1 MTEQGIREIVLVG
14 NPNTGKTTIFNALT
28 GLRHTTANYPGVT
41 VEKRAGTAKL
51 DHQKEVSVIDLP
63 GAYSLL
69 PRSPDEQVVHDVLFG
84 RQKGTPPPDLVLV
97 VLSASNLER
106 NLYLA
111 TQAAEL
117 GLRTVFVVNM
127 WDIAEETGIVI
138 DLERLEAMT
147 GVRCVP
153 SAGMRR
159 PYIKKLKT
167 VIVGELEKEPL
178 RPRTFDPDTPPETRY
193 KVIENIIQASVR
205 RIEKRTLSVSEALDK
220 VLTHRV
226 WGVLAFLGVMA
237 FVFQSIFS
245 WAQIPMDWISRG
257 IEALAIFARSVLPD
271 GALESLAVDGVIAG
285 VGNVVVFLPQIM
297 LLFFF
302 IAFFEDT
309 GYMARA
315 VFVLDRV
322 MKAVGLN
329 GKAFLPLLSS
339 FACTVPGVLATRTIE
354 DRNDRLAT
362 IMVAPLM
369 SCSARLPIYTLL
381 AAAFIPQKFFFGIFS
396 MQGLTLLAMYLLS
409 IGTGLGVAAIF
420 RKTFLKG
427 NRMPFVFELPPY
439 RIPHM
444 ANVFSAMW
452 DRSKEFIVRA
462 GSIIFL
468 LSIVLWFLVSY
479 PKDPAA
485 EARFDSARQQAQ
497 GMLSGEALAGSLDEI
512 EQSRKELQIRSS
524 YAGTIGRMIE
534 PAIRPLGFNWEIGI
548 GIVSSFA
555 ARELL
560 ISTLAIVH
568 HVQSEGEGMTAGLIE
583 ALRSAKDPDTGRA
596 LYTPLVAVG
605 LMVFYVFACQC
616 FSTYAVLK
624 RETGSWGW
632 TFFTIFYMT
641 GLAWGSAFIIYQGG
655 RLLGFE

>member
-1 MTEQGIREIVLVG
+1 MKASRVQEVALVG
-14 NPNTGKTTIFNALT
+14 NPNTGKTTIFNVLT

-41 VEKRAGTAKL
+41 VERRAGSMKL
-51 DHQKEVSVIDLP
+51 AGGKEVSVIDLP

-84 RQKGTPPPDLVLV
+84 AQKGTPSPDLVLAI
-97 VLSASNLER
+97 LAANNLER

-111 TQAAEL
+111 LQAAEL
-117 GLRTVFVVNM
+117 GLRTIFVINM
-127 WDIAEETGIVI
+127 WDIAQETGIVI
-138 DLERLEAMT
+138 DLDRLEAMT

-153 SAGMRR
+153 SAGMQSV
-159 PYIKKLKT
+159 YIKKLKQT
-167 VIVGELEKEPL
+167 IGEVLEKNPERL
-178 RPRTFDPDTPPETRY
+178 RTFDPSVSPEARY
-193 KVIENIIQASVR
+193 KLIENIVQASVHR
-205 RIEKRTLSVSEALDK
+205 TEKRELSVSETLDR

-226 WGVLAFLGVMA
+226 WGLFAFVGVMA
-237 FVFQSIFS
+237 FVFQSIFN
-245 WAQIPMDWISRG
+245 WAQVPMEWISHG
-257 IEALAIFARSVLPD
+257 IEFLAVFAKGVLPD
-271 GALESLAVDGVIAG
+271 GVLESLVVDGIIAG
-285 VGNVVVFLPQIM
+285 VGNVLVFLPQIM

-322 MKAVGLN
+322 MKTVGLN

-339 FACTVPGVLATRTIE
+339 FACTVPGILATRTIE

-362 IMVAPLM
+362 ILVAPLM

-381 AAAFIPQKFFFGIFS
+381 AAAFIPPESFFGIFS

-409 IGTGLGVAAIF
+409 IGAGLGMAAIF

-439 RIPHM
+439 RMPHLR
-444 ANVFSAMW
+444 NIFSAMW
-452 DRSKEFIVRA
+452 DRSKEFLVRA

-468 LSIVLWFLVSY
+468 LSIILWFCVSY
-479 PKDPAA
+479 PKDPVAQA
-485 EARFDSARQQAQ
+485 HFALERQQAVAT
-497 GMLSGEALAGSLDEI
+497 LSGEVLQDRLGVIDH
-512 EQSRKELQIRSS
+512 EQKNLQIRSS
-524 YAGTIGRMIE
+524 FAGSLGRAIE

-568 HVQSEGEGMTAGLIE
+568 HVQSQGEGMTAGLIE
-583 ALRSAKDPDTGRA
+583 ALQSAKAPDTGKP
-596 LYTPLVAVG
+596 LYTPLVAIG

-632 TFFTIFYMT
+632 TLFTIFYMT
-641 GLAWGSAFIIYQGG
+641 GLAWSASFVIYQGG

>member
-1 MTEQGIREIVLVG
+1 MTERGIKEIVLVG

-28 GLRHTTANYPGVT
+28 GLRHKTANYPGVT
-41 VEKRAGTAKL
+41 VEKRVGTMRVAGER
-51 DHQKEVSVIDLP
+51 EVSVIDLP

-69 PRSPDEQVVHDVLFG
+69 PRSPDEQVVHDVLLG

-97 VLSASNLER
+97 VLAANNLER

-117 GLRTVFVVNM
+117 GLRTVFIINM

-138 DLERLEAMT
+138 DLAKLEAMT
-147 GVRCVP
+147 GIRCVP
-153 SAGMRR
+153 SAGMQSG
-159 PYIKKLKT
+159 YIKKLKQA
-167 VIVGELEKEPL
+167 VAEELGKSPA
-178 RPRTFDPDTPPETRY
+178 RIRIFDPAVRPEVRY
-193 KVIENIIQASVR
+193 RVIENIVQASVR
-205 RIEKRTLSVSEALDK
+205 RIEKRALSISETLDR

-226 WGVLAFLGVMA
+226 WGLLAFVGVMA

-245 WAQIPMDWISRG
+245 WAQVPMGWISHG
-257 IEALAIFARSVLPD
+257 IEYLAIFAKTALPD
-271 GALESLAVDGVIAG
+271 GVLESLIVDGVISG
-285 VGNVVVFLPQIM
+285 VGNVIVFLPQIM

-322 MKAVGLN
+322 MKFVGLN

-354 DRNDRLAT
+354 DRNERLAT
-362 IMVAPLM
+362 VLVAPLM

-381 AAAFIPQKFFFGIFS
+381 AAAFIPPKFFFGIFS

-409 IGTGLGVAAIF
+409 IGTGLGMAAIF
-420 RKTFLKG
+420 RKTFLRG

-439 RIPHM
+439 RMPHM
-444 ANVFSAMW
+444 QNVFSAMW
-452 DRSKEFIVRA
+452 DRSKEFLVRA

-468 LSIVLWFLVSY
+468 LSIVLWFCVSY
-479 PKDPAA
+479 PKNPMA
-485 EARFDSARQQAQ
+485 EARFGSARVEA
-497 GMLSGEALAGSLDEI
+497 GATLEGEVLKERLETIEQDQKEFQIRTSFAGSL
-512 EQSRKELQIRSS
+512 
-524 YAGTIGRMIE
+524 GRAIE
-534 PAIRPLGFNWEIGI
+534 PVIRPLGFNWEIGI
-548 GIVSSFA
+548 GIVASFA

-568 HVQSEGEGMTAGLIE
+568 HVKSEGEGVTAGLIE
-583 ALRSAKDPDTGRA
+583 ALQSAKSPDTGKP
-596 LYTPLVAVG
+596 LYTPLVAIG

-616 FSTYAVLK
+616 FSTYVVLK

-641 GLAWGSAFIIYQGG
+641 GLAWSASFMVYQGG